1 MFFRPE
7 MQTLG
12 SISSLATWFVK
23 HRADRVLKK
32 MLFRYQKTY
41 FVSSKGYMNIN
52 SILVPMLT

>member
-7 MQTLG
+7 MQALG

-52 SILVPMLT
+52 SILVPM